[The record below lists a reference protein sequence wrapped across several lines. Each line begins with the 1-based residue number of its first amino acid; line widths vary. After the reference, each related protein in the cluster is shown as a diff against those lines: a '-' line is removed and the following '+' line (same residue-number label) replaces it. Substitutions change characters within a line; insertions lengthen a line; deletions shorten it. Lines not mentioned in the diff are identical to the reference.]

1 MADDKDLQE
10 ETPKT
15 RASDELATW
24 VMGKVN
30 RWRETRDS
38 NYSGDWSK
46 YDRIFRGKWDPS
58 LKNKSAE
65 RSKLITPA
73 TQSAVDQ
80 TVAEMAEAVFGRG
93 DWFDLTEEAPV
104 APPPNP
110 QASAPGQPPPAQG
123 PSPEQQARD
132 QEELVRNNLLDDFA
146 NSRLVSDV
154 VATFYNGAK
163 FGTGI
168 SKRQIDTKLDGTQY
182 ICWPAVKPNEFVIDT
197 AAKTIDE
204 ALGCAFETIRPLH
217 EIKEKQ
223 DSGDYYDEEVSSA
236 TGYSSTDLLK
246 GSLNDMLTI
255 DPQDG
260 IYITEYHGKVPT
272 NLLHGKS
279 ENRDESD
286 EADMLVDDEGDDADD
301 DESYTEA
308 IVIIANG
315 ATLLSA
321 EENTLKDRGF
331 IAYQHHRDPD
341 SFWGIGVVEKAFNSQ
356 SGLDGEVRAR
366 MDALALL
373 TYPVVGIDATRMPR
387 NLDMSISPG
396 KVYRTNGEPNS
407 IIQPITFGALNTSS
421 FQQSGDMERY
431 VQVATGATDP
441 AKPVNAN
448 STASGQSQQSSAF
461 IKRAKLTMQ
470 SVDTDFLSPLIRKSI
485 IAYNAL
491 NPQRYPKIPY
501 FTVNSTMSIMARE
514 FEQMQM
520 TNLLAIIPQQSPAF
534 PIILQGI
541 IESYSGPSKD
551 KIIDAIEQSMKPDPA
566 AQQAAQQTQQI
577 QIQTQQAALEKAQ
590 AEVMEVKSRA
600 GLNSAKTQTEGVKA
614 KLAPT
619 QSQIQAAQVQVSQ
632 KQADSQARQVE
643 VDAAKV
649 QIDHHHRNMDHLHK
663 KVANAIALQKA
674 NQPKPTASKA
684 T

>member
-10 ETPKT
+10 EKPK
-15 RASDELATW
+15 RANAELAQW

-38 NYSGDWSK
+38 NYIADWTK
-46 YDRIFRGKWDPS
+46 YDRIFRGKWDPN
-58 LKNKSAE
+58 LRTKNAE
-65 RSKLITPA
+65 RSRLITPA
-73 TQSAVDQ
+73 SQSAVDQ

-93 DWFDLTEEAPV
+93 EWFDLTEEAPV
-104 APPPNP
+104 TPAPHP
-110 QASAPGQPPPAQG
+110 QASAPGQPPPVQG
-123 PSPEQQARD
+123 PSPEQLARD
-132 QEELVRNNLLDDFA
+132 QEELVRSNLLDDFA

-182 ICWPAVKPNEFVIDT
+182 ICWIPVKPDEFVIDT

-223 DSGDYYDEEVSSA
+223 ADGDYYDEEVSSA
-236 TGYSSTDLLK
+236 TGYSSSDLLK

-272 NLLHGKS
+272 NLLNGKP
-279 ENRDESD
+279 EDQDESD
-286 EADMLVDDEGDDADD
+286 ETDMLEDDEGDADV

-308 IVIIANG
+308 IVIVANG

-321 EENTLKDRGF
+321 EENVLKDRGF
-331 IAYQHHRDPD
+331 VAYQHHRDPD

-373 TYPVVGIDATRMPR
+373 TYPIVGIDATRMPR
-387 NLDMSISPG
+387 NLDMAITPG
-396 KVYRTNGEPNS
+396 KIYRTNGEPSS
-407 IIQPITFGALNTSS
+407 IIQPITFGALNNAS

-470 SVDTDFLSPLIRKSI
+470 SVDTDFLSPLIRKSLV
-485 IAYNAL
+485 AYNAL
-491 NPQRYPKIPY
+491 NPQRYPKMPY

-534 PIILQGI
+534 PIILKGI

-551 KIIDAIEQSMKPDPA
+551 KIIDAIEQSLKPDPA

-577 QIQTQQAALEKAQ
+577 QIKTLQAALDKVE
-590 AEVMEVKSRA
+590 AEVLEVKSRA
-600 GLNSAKTQTEGVKA
+600 GLNSAKAQTEGVKTQ
-614 KLAPT
+614 LAPR
-619 QSQIQAAQVQVSQ
+619 QLQVQISQ
-632 KQADSQARQVE
+632 AQNSAKTADTQARQVE
-643 VDAAKV
+643 IDAAKV
-649 QIDHHHRNMDHLHK
+649 QIDHHHQSMEHLHK
-663 KVANAIALQKA
+663 RMANMISLK
-674 NQPKPTASKA
+674 KA
-684 T
+684 TQPTQGAAA

>member
-10 ETPKT
+10 DKPAT
-15 RASDELATW
+15 RANAELAEW

-80 TVAEMAEAVFGRG
+80 TVAEMSEAVFGRG
-93 DWFDLTEEAPV
+93 DWFDLTEEAPA
-104 APPPNP
+104 APAPHP
-110 QASAPGQPPPAQG
+110 QASSPGQPPPAQG
-123 PSPEQQARD
+123 PTPEQQAREE
-132 QEELVRNNLLDDFA
+132 EELVRTHLLDDFA
-146 NSRLVSDV
+146 NSRLISDV
-154 VATFYNGAK
+154 IATFYNGAK

-182 ICWPAVKPNEFVIDT
+182 VCWVPVKPDEFVIDT

-204 ALGCAFETIRPLH
+204 ALGGAFETIRPLH

-223 DSGDYYDEEVSSA
+223 QSGAYYDEEVSSA

-272 NLLHGKS
+272 NLLHGKP
-279 ENRDESD
+279 ENMEESDESD
-286 EADMLVDDEGDDADD
+286 MLDDDTTTDVDDDK
-301 DESYTEA
+301 SYTEA

-321 EENTLKDRGF
+321 EENALKDRGF

-341 SFWGIGVVEKAFNSQ
+341 SFWGIGVIEKAFNSQ

-373 TYPVVGIDATRMPR
+373 TYPIVGIDATRMPR
-387 NLDMSISPG
+387 NLDMAITPG
-396 KVYRTNGEPNS
+396 KIYRTNGEPGT
-407 IIQPITFGALNTSS
+407 IIQPITFGALNNAS

-441 AKPVNAN
+441 AKPVNGN

-470 SVDTDFLSPLIRKSI
+470 SVDEFLSALIRKSI

-501 FTVNSTMSIMARE
+501 FTVNATMSIMARE

-534 PIILQGI
+534 PIVLKGI

-566 AQQAAQQTQQI
+566 AIQAQQHTQQI
-577 QIQTQQAALEKAQ
+577 QLQTMQAALDKAL
-590 AEVMEVKSRA
+590 AEVEEVKSRA
-600 GLNSAKTQTEGVKA
+600 GLNSAKTQTEGVKGR
-614 KLAPT
+614 LAPM
-619 QSQIQAAQVQVSQ
+619 QMQIQAAQAQTGA
-632 KQADSQARQVE
+632 KTADTQARQLEVE
-643 VDAAKV
+643 AAKV
-649 QIDHHHRNMDHLHK
+649 QLDHHHRGMDHLHK
-663 KVANAIALQKA
+663 KVSNAIALHKV
-674 NQPKPTASKA
+674 NQPKQSAGEA
-684 T
+684 A